1 MTPERKSVRFIF
13 SAEPSLIAKVDK
25 WRGKQPG
32 VPSRAEAVRRLL
44 LKALG
49 DK

>member
-1 MTPERKSVRFIF
+1 MAELKTQRFMF

-32 VPSRAEAVRRLL
+32 VPTRAEAVRRLL
-44 LKALG
+44 LKALS

>member
-1 MTPERKSVRFIF
+1 MLIERKSFRFIF

-32 VPSRAEAVRRLL
+32 VPTRAEAVRRLL
-44 LKALG
+44 LKALSS
-49 DK
+49 D